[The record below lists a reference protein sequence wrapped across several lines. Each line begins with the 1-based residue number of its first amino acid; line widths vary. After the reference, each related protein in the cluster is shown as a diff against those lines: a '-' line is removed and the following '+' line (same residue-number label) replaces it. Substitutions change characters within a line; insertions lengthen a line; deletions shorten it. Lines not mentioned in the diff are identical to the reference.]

1 MGVRDM
7 FRRSN
12 KRIYCWPVCYVQKL
26 SLKFP
31 DPNSG
36 GIPVAGRELKSCQQ
50 RLNSEYL
57 YYQKN
62 MFFLH
67 CMCCVNT
74 VLTSVV
80 RVFIHSLFYS
90 KLCNFVC
97 VSLYDS
103 KFKIKSCVT
112 AKFAASIV
120 S

>member
-62 MFFLH
+62 MFFALY
-67 CMCCVNT
+67 
-74 VLTSVV
+74 VL
-80 RVFIHSLFYS
+80 
-90 KLCNFVC
+90 C
-97 VSLYDS
+97 
-103 KFKIKSCVT
+103 
-112 AKFAASIV
+112 
-120 S
+120 